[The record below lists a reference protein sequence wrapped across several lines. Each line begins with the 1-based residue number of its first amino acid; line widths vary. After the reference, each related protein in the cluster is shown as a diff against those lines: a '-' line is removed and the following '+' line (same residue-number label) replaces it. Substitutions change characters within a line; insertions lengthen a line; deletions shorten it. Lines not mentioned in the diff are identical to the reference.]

1 MTFGSVYEI
10 TNPLSTVA
18 KQHFVEWFTGKE
30 LPTTRRWALTD
41 NGGNNTGSTTHDG
54 VDGGYTLEGT
64 GSGSSQQSLLAFNDK
79 KPFNASGTDGSTIIW
94 VAKLTL
100 PMPASLDGTNSIT
113 ASQGGWGMCGTM
125 PSYWLNGIKI
135 NVPTGASSY
144 IGFYTMNHSTEAGT
158 NTDLPVIV
166 AADYKTYKLEQN
178 NTSANCYID
187 GVIKATRTSG
197 MSIYSM
203 QPFLNQKY
211 PDSDVHAV
219 YCEAWNH

>member
-18 KQHFVEWFTGKE
+18 KQHFVEWFSGKE
-30 LPTTRRWALTD
+30 LPARRWALTN

-64 GSGSSQQSLLAFNDK
+64 GSGSTQQSLLAFNDK
-79 KPFNASGTDGSTIIW
+79 KLFSHTGSAIIW
-94 VAKLTL
+94 VAKLSL

-135 NVPTGASSY
+135 NVPTTATSVINFG
-144 IGFYTMNHSTEAGT
+144 TMNNSTETYTA
-158 NTDLPVIV
+158 TDLPVIV
-166 AADYKTYKLEQN
+166 AADYKTYKLEQKSS
-178 NTSANCYID
+178 SAICHID
-187 GVIKATRTSG
+187 GELKSTRTSG
-197 MSIYSM
+197 LSTTAM
-203 QPFLNQKY
+203 QPFLYQKY
-211 PDSDVHAV
+211 PDSDVHTV
-219 YCEAWNH
+219 FCEAWNT

>member
-64 GSGSSQQSLLAFNDK
+64 GSGSTQQYLLSFNDK
-79 KPFNASGTDGSTIIW
+79 KLFSHTGSAIIW

-100 PMPASLDGTNSIT
+100 PMPASLDGTNNIT

-125 PSYWLNGIKI
+125 PNYWLNGLKI
-135 NVPTGASSY
+135 NIPTNNTK
-144 IGFYTMNHSTEAGT
+144 IDFYTMNNSTENAS
-158 NTDLPVIV
+158 VVQI
-166 AADYKTYKLEQN
+166 
-178 NTSANCYID
+178 
-187 GVIKATRTSG
+187 
-197 MSIYSM
+197 
-203 QPFLNQKY
+203 
-211 PDSDVHAV
+211 
-219 YCEAWNH
+219 